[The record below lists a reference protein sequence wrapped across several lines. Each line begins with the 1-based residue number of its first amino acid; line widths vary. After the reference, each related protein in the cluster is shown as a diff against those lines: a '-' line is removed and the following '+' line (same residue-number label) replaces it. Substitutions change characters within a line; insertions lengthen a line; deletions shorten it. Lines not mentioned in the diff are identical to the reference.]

1 MVQDYIAKNGLLNM
15 KENLQE
21 IRNILINSAT
31 IPTERLAVFFKTKE
45 GQYGEH
51 DKFIGVTVPNLR
63 KIAKTYYNLSKDD
76 LGGLIKSRFNEER
89 LLALVILI
97 NQYQKASDN
106 DKKFFYEFYIDN
118 IKYVNNWN
126 LVDASAHYII
136 GAYLWDKDKEYL
148 FKLAKSENLWERRI
162 AMVATW
168 YFIRK
173 NELNLTFKI
182 AQLLLND
189 KHDLIHKAVG
199 WMLREAGKKDEKQLI
214 DFLNQHIS
222 QMPRTTLRYAI
233 ERFPKETRRHY
244 ILKN

>member
-1 MVQDYIAKNGLLNM
+1 LFS
-15 KENLQE
+15 
-21 IRNILINSAT
+21 SAT

-199 WMLREAGKKDEKQLI
+199 WMLCEAGKKDEKQLI